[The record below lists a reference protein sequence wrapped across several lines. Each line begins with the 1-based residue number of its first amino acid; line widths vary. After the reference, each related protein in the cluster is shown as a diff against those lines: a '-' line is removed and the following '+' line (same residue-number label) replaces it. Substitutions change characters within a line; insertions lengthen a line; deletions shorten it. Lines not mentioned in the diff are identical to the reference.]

1 MRCLKAEGACP
12 TLGITKIDDTNIIIV
27 TDFFIKIVKDG
38 IHA

>member
-1 MRCLKAEGACP
+1 MRCLKAEGVCQ

-27 TDFFIKIVKDG
+27 TDLFIKIVKDG